1 MEKSMHPP
9 ETATAPDT
17 TLAKVIYVLY
27 FAGFF
32 TGITALIGLVMAHVK
47 KGDADTPAWLTSHYR
62 FQIATFWYGLVY
74 LLIGTL
80 LMPIMIGW
88 LVFLWWLVWLIIR
101 NVKGLSALDG
111 SQSIQG
117 GFFSL
122 SEVE

>member
-1 MEKSMHPP
+1 M
-9 ETATAPDT
+9 
-17 TLAKVIYVLY
+17 
-27 FAGFF
+27 
-32 TGITALIGLVMAHVK
+32 
-47 KGDADTPAWLTSHYR
+47 
-62 FQIATFWYGLVY
+62 VY

-101 NVKGLSALDG
+101 NVKGLSALDR